1 MQLNRRRFLQ
11 GMGLGILTLA
21 LDPYLQGLA
30 APTARKLAL
39 LVGVD
44 HYGDGSLDLKGCV
57 TDVQLQQELLIHRF
71 GFNPQ
76 DIVTLTNAEATREAI
91 ETAFLEHLVNQAI
104 AGDVVVFHFSGY
116 GHQVQGIN
124 ALLPSDGLQFPEKIP
139 TQQDILE
146 TTLDLLGRSLATDKV
161 TMILDTSY
169 QGGAKFLQ
177 GNLRSR
183 SFPLA
188 SEVVNPQELAF
199 QAQLSSR
206 KAKIS
211 KKRPGMVLLA
221 ANPSQSAAEIR
232 GNGWNAGL
240 FTYSLTQYLWQVSP
254 ASQVMITLAR
264 SSEPVERIR
273 GLEQQPQLLKNT
285 PGARLTYFLPPESPQ
300 GADGVITEIDAQS
313 SLITVFLAGLPP
325 LIVDYFGVNSTF
337 DVLQNGE
344 IFAKIQVQSRQGL
357 KAKAINLTP
366 DQPLQVGQRVQESR
380 RVLPK
385 DMKLFVTPD
394 SSLSRIERV
403 DATSAISSI
412 EGVVVS
418 PEKDTRADI
427 LLSRQGTGYGLSTL
441 GGFLLTDTPGPED
454 EAIKS
459 ALGRLKGKFQT
470 LLAAKYWHLTLNEGS
485 SRLKVG
491 VGLEKIAQS
500 SQTVI
505 YKQTRPGAIAAC
517 SGSKLSDCPQ
527 GLSPSLLSGA
537 IAESSLV
544 AGLPK
549 LSVGTAIAYRIENY
563 ESEPIYYLI
572 VGLDTR
578 TKAIALVSPTN
589 LAIPPGQSQRI
600 PDTSTEP
607 LERITAPV
615 GLGQMYVICSKVP
628 FTRTQGILD
637 KEKEGMLVTLS
648 DPLSVARAILE
659 DLNQAQAN
667 PSESYALDLNQWATL
682 SFMYQVIN

>member
-1 MQLNRRRFLQ
+1 
-11 GMGLGILTLA
+11 
-21 LDPYLQGLA
+21 
-30 APTARKLAL
+30 
-39 LVGVD
+39 
-44 HYGDGSLDLKGCV
+44 
-57 TDVQLQQELLIHRF
+57 
-71 GFNPQ
+71 
-76 DIVTLTNAEATREAI
+76 
-91 ETAFLEHLVNQAI
+91 
-104 AGDVVVFHFSGY
+104 
-116 GHQVQGIN
+116 
-124 ALLPSDGLQFPEKIP
+124 
-139 TQQDILE
+139 
-146 TTLDLLGRSLATDKV
+146 
-161 TMILDTSY
+161 
-169 QGGAKFLQ
+169 
-177 GNLRSR
+177 
-183 SFPLA
+183 
-188 SEVVNPQELAF
+188 
-199 QAQLSSR
+199 
-206 KAKIS
+206 
-211 KKRPGMVLLA
+211 MVLLA

-285 PGARLTYFLPPESPQ
+285 PGARLTYFLSPESPQ
-300 GADGVITEIDAQS
+300 GADGVITDIDAQS
-313 SLITVFLAGLPP
+313 SLILPP

-357 KAKAINLTP
+357 KAKAINLSL
-366 DQPLQVGQRVQESR
+366 DQPLQVGQRIQESR

-385 DMKLFVTPD
+385 NLKLFVTPD

-441 GGFLLTDTPGPED
+441 GGFLLTNTPGPEN

-491 VGLEKIAQS
+491 VGLERIAQS
-500 SQTVI
+500 PQTVI

-527 GLSPSLLSGA
+527 GLSPSLLNEV
-537 IAESSLV
+537 IAESSMV
-544 AGLPK
+544 EGLPK
-549 LSVGTAIAYRIENY
+549 LSVGTEIAYRIENY

-578 TKAIALVSPTN
+578 TKAIAFISPTT
-589 LAIPPGQSQRI
+589 LAIPPGQNQRV
-600 PDTSTEP
+600 PDATTEP
-607 LERITAPV
+607 LGRITAPA

-628 FTRTQGILD
+628 FTRTQGVLD

-667 PSESYALDLNQWATL
+667 PSESYALDLDQWATL